1 MPELKLPPATV
12 PTTFSVDVL
21 VWDLQVNF
29 HHVGLFPRSTE
40 HTGEIS
46 RLQTHDK
53 NIFSYSCFNI
63 RHSISVFVE
72 IFTSPPYLTQVD
84 FMEVPLLS
92 QGTDTNVTIFPI
104 QEQGLINV
112 S

>member
-1 MPELKLPPATV
+1 MLDSFQDPLNILEKYPDYKHVIKTY
-12 PTTFSVDVL
+12 SVI
-21 VWDLQVNF
+21 VN
-29 HHVGLFPRSTE
+29 
-40 HTGEIS
+40 I
-46 RLQTHDK
+46 
-53 NIFSYSCFNI
+53 
-63 RHSISVFVE
+63 VFEE